1 MLLPWWLVF
10 LVERVR
16 VGPLFEQELF
26 AQSICNRRMWM
37 RNLVLLTAALA
48 IGFVGITNQAEGGP
62 KTKAVMKKCMKG
74 GLCKKVVM
82 GQGTA
87 DDKAALLAAFT
98 AMAAEKAPKGDAES
112 WKTKTTALVKAAQL
126 AVDGDAGAGAALKS
140 AANCAACHKVHKPK

>member
-1 MLLPWWLVF
+1 
-10 LVERVR
+10 
-16 VGPLFEQELF
+16 
-26 AQSICNRRMWM
+26 M

-48 IGFVGITNQAEGGP
+48 IGFAGLTNQAEGGP

-112 WKTKTTALVKAAQL
+112 WKAKTTALVKAAQL
-126 AVDGDAGAGAALKS
+126 AVDGDAGAGAALKN
-140 AANCAACHKVHKPK
+140 AANCAACHKAHKPK